1 MTLRSIWHVRLVL
14 GLVMLLC
21 AVTFTLL
28 ARGGVVRFESVA
40 PGILALVVSGLA
52 FALPWGIPPAS
63 DRPRLRA

>member
-40 PGILALVVSGLA
+40 PGIHAHVVSGLA